1 MGYCVGSRKPCV
13 PAVNKSVE
21 SAIAHVNLTGLFD
34 TWGQIRYENAGDLAS
49 QLKSAKLEEWTSA
62 YIHAKDH
69 SQPLFVLDTQAK
81 TDFRNWIFQTIT
93 NSSLE
98 IRRHDPVEL
107 PRLFLHTAISDVSS
121 SAGIIIPLISE
132 DTVDSLRHN
141 LKAAFLAG
149 LAHGY
154 EIEPLILQFDDQP
167 APLDFRD
174 FLDTVRGKRETEES
188 VSDYCQA
195 TLIRNQRPGLVSRK
209 DRTTLLEH
217 IDLGSSNAEAEHL
230 KLANYFVRT
239 AEYSKASNANGGV
252 VVGRKGSGKSA
263 IFYRVLDEKA
273 EDKRNLIVDLNP
285 DSHNL
290 SELRESLLNVMTA
303 GVFDHTVAAFWQY
316 IIYAEILLKVRER
329 LLPKAKFTFELL
341 KRVRDIEEKYHLTED
356 MVSADFTGRLELIVD
371 QMVRTVVGLPRG
383 VNAREHLTNLLFE
396 DQIPALRDTIVDL
409 ASDFDSIVLLFDNID
424 KGWPATGIEQPDIR
438 MIRHLIEQLA
448 RIQRELGRRDITF
461 EYLLFL
467 RSDVFDQL
475 IEETSDRG
483 KYNPIKI
490 DWSDAEQLEHLIR
503 MRVVSNVSA
512 AEADSAWAAVN
523 PRMKNGKTAVAE
535 MIESSLMRP
544 RFLIDLCENALS
556 FAINRGHEA
565 VQENDI
571 EDALE
576 KHSVYLVSYFGFEVR
591 DLSGISEQIFYQFL
605 GEGDTLT
612 EDEVS
617 KIIARVNPPMPVSK
631 VIHLLLWYGF
641 LGIPDEQGQP
651 IYIYDRNY
659 DMRRIDAERT
669 RQGEENLLYVINPAF
684 LRGL

>member
-1 MGYCVGSRKPCV
+1 
-13 PAVNKSVE
+13 
-21 SAIAHVNLTGLFD
+21 
-34 TWGQIRYENAGDLAS
+34 
-49 QLKSAKLEEWTSA
+49 
-62 YIHAKDH
+62 
-69 SQPLFVLDTQAK
+69 
-81 TDFRNWIFQTIT
+81 
-93 NSSLE
+93 
-98 IRRHDPVEL
+98 
-107 PRLFLHTAISDVSS
+107 
-121 SAGIIIPLISE
+121 
-132 DTVDSLRHN
+132 
-141 LKAAFLAG
+141 
-149 LAHGY
+149 
-154 EIEPLILQFDDQP
+154 
-167 APLDFRD
+167 
-174 FLDTVRGKRETEES
+174 
-188 VSDYCQA
+188 
-195 TLIRNQRPGLVSRK
+195 
-209 DRTTLLEH
+209 
-217 IDLGSSNAEAEHL
+217 
-230 KLANYFVRT
+230 
-239 AEYSKASNANGGV
+239 
-252 VVGRKGSGKSA
+252 
-263 IFYRVLDEKA
+263 
-273 EDKRNLIVDLNP
+273 
-285 DSHNL
+285 
-290 SELRESLLNVMTA
+290 
-303 GVFDHTVAAFWQY
+303 
-316 IIYAEILLKVRER
+316 
-329 LLPKAKFTFELL
+329 
-341 KRVRDIEEKYHLTED
+341 
-356 MVSADFTGRLELIVD
+356 
-371 QMVRTVVGLPRG
+371 
-383 VNAREHLTNLLFE
+383 
-396 DQIPALRDTIVDL
+396 
-409 ASDFDSIVLLFDNID
+409 
-424 KGWPATGIEQPDIR
+424 
-438 MIRHLIEQLA
+438 MIRHLIEQLT

-659 DMRRIDAERT
+659 DMRRIDAERN